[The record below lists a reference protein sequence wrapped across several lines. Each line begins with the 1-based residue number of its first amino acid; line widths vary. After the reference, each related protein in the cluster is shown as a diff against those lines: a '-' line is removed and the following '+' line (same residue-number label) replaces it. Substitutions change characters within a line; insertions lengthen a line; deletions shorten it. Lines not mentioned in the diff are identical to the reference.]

1 MSGAIP
7 LRPLWAF
14 MAWPGTLT
22 LLLAEQTQINGFVET
37 ARHLE
42 RWSSLTDKT
51 PCSLVLALELTERIT
66 YFALCLTEAR
76 KPECCLCL
84 RRLLA

>member
-1 MSGAIP
+1 MRGAIP
-7 LRPLWAF
+7 LRPLRAF
-14 MAWPGTLT
+14 MAWPGTLN
-22 LLLAEQTQINGFVET
+22 LLLTEQRQINGFVET

-51 PCSLVLALELTERIT
+51 QCSLVLALELTERIT

-76 KPECCLCL
+76 RPECCPCL
-84 RRLLA
+84 RRFLA